1 MFFERTNVCRF
12 TDMKILKKI
21 LFLTSLFALSS
32 FVVSDS
38 YRYLPNTSFKAGEYF
53 EYKVK
58 YGILNVGEA
67 TVDVSQQIYSVNNRP
82 CYRVNIFGRTTG
94 ITDLFRIRN
103 TYRSYLDTSAILP
116 QKFLMSL
123 QENNYKKDQTI
134 VFDHLSNIAVREGN
148 KEKKNFKLP
157 DNVHD
162 VVSGYYYLRTIDFS
176 KIKAGES
183 VSSNMFFDDEIYE
196 MKVRFSGRSVIRTR
210 FGKINVIKLN
220 PVLPQNKMFEGQDAI
235 RIWVSD
241 DKNRVP
247 IRIEMDFP
255 YGSASMELKEYR
267 NVRYDFD
274 WK

>member
-1 MFFERTNVCRF
+1 ME
-12 TDMKILKKI
+12 ILKKI
-21 LFLTSLFALSS
+21 LSGGVPSGGVLLICFVLTLSS

-58 YGILNVGEA
+58 FGFLPIGEA
-67 TVDVSQQIYSVNNRP
+67 TVDVNQQIYSVNNRP
-82 CYRVNIFGRTTG
+82 CYRINILGKTTG
-94 ITDLFRIRN
+94 LTDLFRIRN
-103 TYRSYLDTSAILP
+103 TYRSYLDTAALLP

-134 VFDHLSNIAVREGN
+134 IFDHISNAAVREQG
-148 KEKKNFKLP
+148 KEKKSFKLP

-162 VVSGYYYLRTIDFS
+162 VVSGYYFLRTIDFS
-176 KIKAGES
+176 KVKAGEA
-183 VSSNMFFDDEIYE
+183 VSSNMFFDDEIYN
-196 MKVRFSGRSVIRTR
+196 MKVKFNGRGVVKTR

-220 PVLPQNKMFEGQDAI
+220 PILPPNNMFEGEDAI

-247 IRIEMDFP
+247 IRIEIDFSV
-255 YGSASMELKEYR
+255 GSASMELKGYKDI
-267 NVRYDFD
+267 RYPFE

>member
-1 MFFERTNVCRF
+1 ME
-12 TDMKILKKI
+12 ILKKI
-21 LFLTSLFALSS
+21 LFLCFVFALSS

-58 YGILNVGEA
+58 FGFLPIGEA
-67 TVDVSQQIYSVNNRP
+67 TVDVNQQIYSVNNRP
-82 CYRVNIFGRTTG
+82 CYRINILGKTTG
-94 ITDLFRIRN
+94 LTDLFHIRN
-103 TYRSYLDTSAILP
+103 NYRSYLDTAAILP
-116 QKFLMSL
+116 QKFLMSV

-134 VFDHLSNIAVREGN
+134 IFDHMANAAVREQG
-148 KEKKNFKLP
+148 KEKKSFKLP

-162 VVSGYYYLRTIDFS
+162 VVSGYYFLRTIDFS
-176 KIKAGES
+176 KVKAGES
-183 VSSNMFFDDEIYE
+183 VSSNMFFDDEIYN
-196 MKVRFSGRSVIRTR
+196 MKVKFNGRGVIKTR

-220 PVLPQNKMFEGQDAI
+220 PVLPPNNMFEGEDAI

-247 IRIEMDFP
+247 IRIEIDFSV
-255 YGSASMELKEYR
+255 GSASMELKDYR
-267 NVRYDFD
+267 DTRYAFD

>member
-1 MFFERTNVCRF
+1 MIF
-12 TDMKILKKI
+12 LKKI
-21 LFLTSLFALSS
+21 LSGGVPSGGVPLIVILFGLSS
-32 FVVSDS
+32 FVFGDS

-58 YGILNVGEA
+58 FGFLPIGEA
-67 TVDVSQQIYSVNNRP
+67 TVDVSPQIFSVNNRP
-82 CYRVNIFGRTTG
+82 CFRVNILGKTTG
-94 ITDLFRIRN
+94 LTDLFHIRN
-103 TYRSYLDTSAILP
+103 TYRSYLDTSALLP

-134 VFDHLSNIAVREGN
+134 TFDHIANAAIREQN

-162 VVSGYYYLRTIDFS
+162 VVSGYYFLRTIDFS
-176 KIKAGES
+176 KVKLGEA
-183 VSSNMFFDDEIYE
+183 VSSNMFFDDEIYT
-196 MKVRFSGRSVIRTR
+196 MKVKFNGRGVVKTR

-220 PVLPQNKMFEGQDAI
+220 PILPPNKMFEGEDAI

-241 DKNRVP
+241 DQNRVP
-247 IRIEMDFP
+247 IRIEIDFSV
-255 YGSASMELKEYR
+255 GSASMELKEYR
-267 NVRYDFD
+267 NTRYDFD